1 MWYKIIVSNED
12 RSIHNCFSDT
22 LLEISKHSH
31 AVESGLLFN
40 LCERIKREIISR
52 NVKKKE
58 IATKETLPISKEE
71 EQILYYVSGYTIFS
85 MIEKYKRIINNNEK
99 NIAAKDALKFLNSL
113 KTTCSEKIVGTL
125 LEDYVEIW
133 IEITDGGGLVKA
145 NEEFYSFVPKT
156 EKEIRKK
163 IWWKYLKSNSRLS
176 QKCLPY
182 GILCLE
188 KCEAANYQI
197 NFLSKSLKR
206 GLT

>member
-52 NVKKKE
+52 NAKKKE

-113 KTTCSEKIVGTL
+113 KTTCS
-125 LEDYVEIW
+125 
-133 IEITDGGGLVKA
+133 
-145 NEEFYSFVPKT
+145 
-156 EKEIRKK
+156 
-163 IWWKYLKSNSRLS
+163 
-176 QKCLPY
+176 
-182 GILCLE
+182 
-188 KCEAANYQI
+188 
-197 NFLSKSLKR
+197 
-206 GLT
+206 